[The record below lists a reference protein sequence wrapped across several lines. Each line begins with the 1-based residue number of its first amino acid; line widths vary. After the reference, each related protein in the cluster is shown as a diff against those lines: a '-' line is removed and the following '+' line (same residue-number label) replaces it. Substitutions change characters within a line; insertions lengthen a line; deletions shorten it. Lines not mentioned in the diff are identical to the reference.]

1 MYIEVREGCSE
12 GDYDYITE
20 YQGDGRCVEVREGC
34 SEGGYITSMAADDLC
49 GV

>member
-12 GDYDYITE
+12 GGYITE